1 MYLKY
6 DLTLNDYLKIVKRK
20 FFLVT
25 TFAMVAFIL
34 SFFII
39 VFLPSVYESTA
50 TILIESKKIDAVKP
64 NPWDPQQK
72 DNMTARFEAL
82 NTVLLTNEKMLAIAK
97 KYHLFEPKT
106 PKVLTSQEEAQVAD
120 LVRAGITTKLIKAE
134 TGSVYQEK
142 QALAIQISAQFDTA
156 DVTYNIAKDIVNA
169 FVNETSKSSKE
180 KAVNVATFFD
190 KEAEVKKKTLES
202 VEQELIAYKKSHAA
216 MLPQNV
222 PLQVGSLERL
232 ESDLRTSQKEQ
243 AVARSELS
251 KLEVELESAKSGIG
265 LNKKVV
271 NESRF
276 SSYKDEVDKLNADLS
291 KLQTIYSD
299 SHPEIKSLKRKIA
312 ALEKLETE
320 ESNNQESVT
329 EKSLEV
335 AKVQA
340 QIDAVNR
347 KIHAMEREEA
357 QIRSRMDR
365 TQGLVF
371 QSAQTEGVLEALERK
386 YESAKQEY
394 LDAKEKQDKAKTDK
408 EIELQDQ
415 GERFVVT
422 EPPIKPTYPIKPN
435 RKLLLVAA
443 LLLSVIG
450 GVVLGVLTEMFDG
463 RIRGADSI
471 AQVIKMQPIA
481 VIPYIKNGSDKI
493 NFRYKMLNLLYIG
506 VSTVTVLLVLIH
518 FFITPFDQL
527 IAKFFV
533 KV

>member
-6 DLTLNDYLKIVKRK
+6 DLTLNDYIKIIKRK
-20 FFLVT
+20 FFMAA

-64 NPWDPQQK
+64 NPWDGQQK

-82 NTVLLTNEKMLAIAK
+82 NTVLLTNEKMLAIAN
-97 KYHLFEPKT
+97 KYHLFAPKSKK
-106 PKVLTSQEEAQVAD
+106 PLTSQDEAQIAN
-120 LVRAGITTKLIKAE
+120 LVRSGISTKLIKAE

-156 DVTYNIAKDIVNA
+156 DVTYGIAKDIVNA
-169 FVNETSKSSKE
+169 FVNETSKSSKD
-180 KAVNVATFFD
+180 KAVNVASFFD
-190 KEAEVKKKTLES
+190 KEATEKKRALEV
-202 VEQELIAYKKSHAA
+202 VEQELIAYKRSHAA

-232 ESDLRTSQKEQ
+232 ESDLRASQKEQ

-251 KLEVELESAKSGIG
+251 KLEIDLESVKSGIG

-312 ALEKLETE
+312 AIEKLELE

-329 EKSLEV
+329 EKSLEI

-340 QIDAVNR
+340 QIDSVNK

-371 QSAQTEGVLEALERK
+371 QSAQTEGMLEALERK

-394 LDAKEKQDKAKTDK
+394 LSAKEKQDRAKTDK
-408 EIELQDQ
+408 DIELQDQ

-422 EPPIKPTYPIKPN
+422 EPPIRPTYPIKPN
-435 RKLLLVAA
+435 RKLLLVIA
-443 LLLSVIG
+443 LLFSVVGGAVLAVLS
-450 GVVLGVLTEMFDG
+450 EMVDG
-463 RIRGADSI
+463 RLRGADSI
-471 AQVIKMQPIA
+471 AHVIKMQPMAI
-481 VIPYIKNGSDKI
+481 IPYIKNGSDKI
-493 NFRYKMLNLLYIG
+493 DFRYKVLNLIYIG
-506 VSTVTVLLVLIH
+506 VSTVTVLLILIH
-518 FFITPFDQL
+518 LFVTPFDQL